1 MAETSDNG
9 AVKHDPRQGSNAP
22 LRGWGYSTDE
32 GGMRVPLLAR
42 WPVRIPADT
51 ECAELATM
59 MDWLP
64 TFAELLGTKLPQDRP
79 IDGRDIS
86 PLLFESSN
94 AVSPH
99 QAFYYY
105 QKDQLQAVR
114 SGRWKLYLPLAN
126 YVKGAS
132 PEKQPRPASLF
143 DLVADVDER
152 HDRAAEQPQIVAELT
167 QRAEEARTEIGD
179 GERIGRGIRKPGWV
193 DTPVP
198 QVLR

>member
-1 MAETSDNG
+1 M
-9 AVKHDPRQGSNAP
+9 
-22 LRGWGYSTDE
+22 
-32 GGMRVPLLAR
+32 
-42 WPVRIPADT
+42 
-51 ECAELATM
+51 
-59 MDWLP
+59 
-64 TFAELLGTKLPQDRP
+64 
-79 IDGRDIS
+79 
-86 PLLFESSN
+86 
-94 AVSPH
+94 
-99 QAFYYY
+99 
-105 QKDQLQAVR
+105 
-114 SGRWKLYLPLAN
+114 PLAN